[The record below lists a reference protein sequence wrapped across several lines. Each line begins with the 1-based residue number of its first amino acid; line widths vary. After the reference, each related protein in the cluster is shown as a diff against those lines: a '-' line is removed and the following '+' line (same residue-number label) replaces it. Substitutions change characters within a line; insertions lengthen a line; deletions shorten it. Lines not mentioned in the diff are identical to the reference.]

1 MSRFLF
7 PLYVA
12 ILLALG
18 LVLWSW
24 IGFTAIRVLRP

>member
-24 IGFTAIRVLRP
+24 IFATLYGAMRP